1 MNINDYI
8 KEMKTIAEQ
17 SGISNPAEMNEVLT
31 LALFKLLQSPAL
43 LSEFT
48 KHKLEHHNDNNI
60 MLGIMDDDLFS
71 KHFIIDHDNT
81 IKSSK
86 KSFTVGD
93 KDVQEVKK
101 NVIKEAEL
109 DFLNIVKSSESF
121 DDFCKNYSA
130 FLTNTDKALLKTF
143 LYRSK
148 IEQTL
153 VEAYT
158 LLNTVKE
165 GKTNRTHLIVEP
177 FGEIQMNHVTPDF
190 MEFVNKDIN
199 GKLDYLAE
207 KDMLFRTFSS
217 IDGVIYTSVQ
227 KFKEA
232 YLNNE
237 LEEDSFLSKLLISDE
252 PSVCIE
258 AIFEGEWF
266 DTYKE
271 TTLRS
276 VKKALLAPSVNEMY
290 ERYPVV
296 NVMVEAMYDKYP
308 YFNIEQND
316 MIQIKTILET
326 ADTTHDEMEVNKKE
340 FMEDVNQFC
349 FKDKEYS
356 EHLNKDTKHT
366 RVYATS
372 PFGVL
377 MEVGG
382 RHTFPPNQ
390 NLSVL
395 YLDEIKMKTS
405 LNDENEM
412 ICLNRFL
419 KLCEEKNIV
428 CAYDGENISER
439 VKEIIKAHTG
449 VASFDKSNNFD
460 NLDHLLPYKV
470 IIKDMNATYAE
481 FLALKNVIPLLPE
494 NSNTD
499 EMIKTF
505 QAKLKQQNKLTL

>member
-1 MNINDYI
+1 MNINDYV

-17 SGISNPAEMNEVLT
+17 SGITDPSEMNEVLT

-109 DFLNIVKSSESF
+109 DFLNVVKSSESF
-121 DDFCKNYSA
+121 DDFCKNYSD
-130 FLTNTDKALLKTF
+130 FLTNTDNTILKQF
-143 LYRSK
+143 SHRSK
-148 IEQTL
+148 IEKTL

-158 LLNTVKE
+158 LLETVKE

-199 GKLDYLAE
+199 GKLDYLTE

-217 IDGVIYTSVQ
+217 IDGVTYTSVK

-237 LEEDSFLSKLLISDE
+237 LEDDSFLSKLLINND
-252 PSVCIE
+252 PAVCIE

-271 TTLRS
+271 TTVRS
-276 VKKALLAPSVNEMY
+276 VKKALLAPTVNEMY
-290 ERYPVV
+290 DRHPIV

-308 YFNIEQND
+308 YFNVEQND

-326 ADTTHDEMEVNKKE
+326 ADTTTDEMDINKKE
-340 FMEDVNQFC
+340 FMADVNQFC

-356 EHLNKDTKHT
+356 EHLKKDTKHT
-366 RVYATS
+366 RVYATT

-382 RHTFPPNQ
+382 RHTFPSNQ
-390 NLSVL
+390 NISVL

-405 LNDENEM
+405 LTDENEM

-419 KLCEEKNIV
+419 KLCEEKKIV
-428 CAYDGENISER
+428 CAYDGENLSER
-439 VKEIIKAHTG
+439 IKETIKARTG
-449 VASFDKSNNFD
+449 VASFDKSDNFD

-470 IIKDMNATYAE
+470 IIKDMNATYDE
-481 FLALKNVIPLLPE
+481 FITLKSVIPSLPE
-494 NSNTD
+494 NSSTD
-499 EMIKTF
+499 EIIKAFKT
-505 QAKLKQQNKLTL
+505 KLQQQNKLTL

>member
-1 MNINDYI
+1 MKITDYV

-60 MLGIMDDDLFS
+60 MLGIMDDDLFA
-71 KHFIIDHDNT
+71 KHFIIDHDST
-81 IKSSK
+81 VKSNK
-86 KSFTVGD
+86 KSFSVGD
-93 KDVQEVKK
+93 KDVHEVKK
-101 NVIKEAEL
+101 NVVKETEL
-109 DFLNIVKSSESF
+109 DFLNVVKSSESF
-121 DDFCKNYSA
+121 GDFCKNYSD
-130 FLTNTDKALLKTF
+130 FLTNTDNTILKQF
-143 LYRSK
+143 SHRSK
-148 IEQTL
+148 IEKTL

-158 LLNTVKE
+158 LLDTVRE
-165 GKTNRTHLIVEP
+165 GKTNRTHLVVEP

-199 GKLDYLAE
+199 GKLDHLAE

-217 IDGVIYTSVQ
+217 IDGVTYTSVQ

-237 LEEDSFLSKLLISDE
+237 LEEDSFLSKLLSSDD

-258 AIFEGEWF
+258 TIFEGEWF

-276 VKKALLAPSVNEMY
+276 GKKALLAPTVNEMY
-290 ERYPVV
+290 ERYPIV

-308 YFNIEQND
+308 YFNVEQND

-326 ADTTHDEMEVNKKE
+326 ADTTTDEMDIHKKE
-340 FMEDVNQFC
+340 FMADVNQFC

-356 EHLNKDTKHT
+356 EHLKEDTKHT

-377 MEVGG
+377 MEIGG
-382 RHTFPPNQ
+382 RHTFPPNK

-395 YLDEIKMKTS
+395 YLDDIKMKTN
-405 LNDENEM
+405 LNDENEI

-419 KLCEEKNIV
+419 KLCEENKIV
-428 CAYDGENISER
+428 CAYDGENLSER
-439 VKEIIKAHTG
+439 AKEIIKARTG

-470 IIKDMNATYAE
+470 IIKDMNATYDD
-481 FLALKNVIPLLPE
+481 FITLKSVIPSLPE
-494 NSNTD
+494 NSSTD
-499 EMIKTF
+499 DIIKTF
-505 QAKLKQQNKLTL
+505 QNKLKQQNKLTL